1 MSENTKKLLEI
12 VSANKE
18 LAAKIVGMGKEE
30 INALAKELGVA
41 LTEADFVKTCELSDD
56 EPDAVVGGGKCICSF
71 GGGGEY
77 SDGSVRCVCI
87 IGGDGN
93 W

>member
-1 MSENTKKLLEI
+1 MTENMRKLLEI
-12 VSANKE
+12 VSASK
-18 LAAKIVGMGKEE
+18 
-30 INALAKELGVA
+30 
-41 LTEADFVKTCELSDD
+41 ELSDD
-56 EPDAVVGGGKCICSF
+56 ELDAVVGGGKCICSF

>member
-1 MSENTKKLLEI
+1 MTENMKKLLD
-12 VSANKE
+12 
-18 LAAKIVGMGKEE
+18 L
-30 INALAKELGVA
+30 VA
-41 LTEADFVKTCELSDD
+41 
-56 EPDAVVGGGKCICSF
+56 GGKCICSF

-77 SDGSVRCVCI
+77 ADGSVLCVCI